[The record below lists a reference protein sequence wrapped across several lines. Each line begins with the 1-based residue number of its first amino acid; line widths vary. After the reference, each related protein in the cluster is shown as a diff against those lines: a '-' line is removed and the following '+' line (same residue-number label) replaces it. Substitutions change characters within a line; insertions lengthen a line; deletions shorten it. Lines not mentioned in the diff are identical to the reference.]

1 MDLRQ
6 SRMLPD
12 RSRQDRKSLSIVA
25 ETNREIVL
33 PKELEI
39 SRHGFDIQYRSWV
52 FRVVQRVVHFLDRG
66 FGVFSMTILLA
77 VAANLPIVQ
86 VLSFGYLLEV
96 SGRVARHGKL
106 RVGFPGLAQASTIG
120 RGALGTAI
128 CLVPFFVVANFW
140 YAAFLI
146 DPDSWQT
153 RVLRVAQYVLA
164 GLVVPHI
171 LAAWFCGGR
180 LRHFIWPL
188 IAPISFGLWLVRR
201 GLGSSRVRPILSM
214 LFNWIS
220 PHLVHDLVN
229 VRRLE
234 HWFLPAVLW
243 DHLRRGTLWVSARD
257 RFWDYLASWRLWSL
271 ARLGVLGFFGTALW
285 LTFPTALLLVATVR
299 ESPANALLAV
309 LGLLAS
315 TIVFTMLF
323 VTQTQYAATGDFA
336 AFFKLIEA
344 YRRVAKAPF
353 AFFLAAL
360 ISVLM
365 AMPLFLAKIEEIPS
379 ELLWVLSLFFVTASW
394 IERLALG
401 WAYARSSRVARTKPF
416 WWSWPWL
423 VLLMFI
429 SFAYAFALFFSR
441 YLSWNGA
448 WSTIENSVF
457 LLPAPF
463 WL

>member
-6 SRMLPD
+6 ASMLPA
-12 RSRQDRKSLSIVA
+12 RTSQDREPSSIVT
-25 ETNREIVL
+25 EQDREIVQ
-33 PKELEI
+33 PTELEI
-39 SRHGFDIQYRSWV
+39 SHHGFDIQYRSWV
-52 FRVVQRVVHFLDRG
+52 FRTGERIARFLDRA
-66 FGVFSMTILLA
+66 FGVFSMIILLA

-96 SGRVARHGKL
+96 SGRVARRGRL
-106 RVGFPGLAQASTIG
+106 RAGFPGLAQASTIG
-120 RGALGTAI
+120 RGALGTVI
-128 CLVPFFVVANFW
+128 CLVPFFIVANVW
-140 YAAFLI
+140 YTAFLI

-153 RVLRVAQYVLA
+153 RVLRVTQYVLA
-164 GLVVPHI
+164 GLIVPHI

-188 IAPISFGLWLVRR
+188 IAPVSFGLWLIRR
-201 GLGSSRVRPILSM
+201 GLGSSLVRPLLSKC
-214 LFNWIS
+214 LGWIS
-220 PHLVHDLVN
+220 PHLAHDLVT

-243 DHLRRGTLWVSARD
+243 DHLRRGTLWISARD

-271 ARLGVLGFFGTALW
+271 ARLGFLGFLGTSLW

-315 TIVFTMLF
+315 TMVFTVLF
-323 VTQTQYAATGDFA
+323 VTQTHYAATGEFA
-336 AFFKLIEA
+336 AFFNLIEA

-353 AFFLAAL
+353 SFFLAAL
-360 ISVLM
+360 ISVLL
-365 AMPLFLAKIEEIPS
+365 AIPLFLAKIEEIPS
-379 ELLWVLSLFFVTASW
+379 ELLWILSLFFVTGSW
-394 IERLALG
+394 SGRLALG
-401 WAYARSSRVARTKPF
+401 WAYARSSRVTRTKPF
-416 WWSWPWL
+416 WWRWPWL
-423 VLLMFI
+423 LLLTI
-429 SFAYAFALFFSR
+429 VSFAYAFTLFFSR